1 MITPMELFAAFT
13 IQLFVVVDP
22 LLGIPIF
29 LAITPHRS
37 SGERQRMARRGCL
50 VAFLVL
56 VFFLL
61 AGPPVFGYFGIGTA
75 AVRICGGILLFV
87 IALEMLYGRMTGTG
101 TSPREELLA
110 GEKEDVSITPLAIP
124 LLAGPGAIATVLLF
138 AGRAAA
144 PLDYLALLAGSALVL
159 GVTFIF
165 LRHAELVLR
174 VVGNLG
180 MTILTRIMGLILAFL
195 SVQYV
200 LDGLQAVFFTGGSV

>member
-1 MITPMELFAAFT
+1 MELFIAFT

-29 LAITPHRS
+29 LAITPQRAF
-37 SGERQRMARRGCL
+37 GERERMARRGCL
-50 VAFLVL
+50 VAFLVI

-101 TSPREELLA
+101 TSPREERLA
-110 GEKEDVSITPLAIP
+110 GEKEDISITPLAIP
-124 LLAGPGAIATVLLF
+124 LLAGPGAIATALLF
-138 AGRAAA
+138 AGRAAT
-144 PLDYLALLAGSALVL
+144 PVEYLGLLGGSALVFATTYL
-159 GVTFIF
+159 F
-165 LRHAELVLR
+165 LRRAELMVR

-200 LDGLQAVFFTGGSV
+200 LDGLRAVFLIEGGGP